1 MKNKTIKDSAV
12 TASSEYDQNTGPEKA
27 RLDMSEKIGGR
38 WYAGWLPRTSDD
50 KQWLQVNLGR
60 VMKIT
65 RIATQGGVYYYYYW
79 VTSYSV
85 SSRLHDQEDFH
96 DYQNNTVRTE
106 TFSINCKLKQLL
118 TVSQVKRE
126 RMLLIELN
134 TPSSYFTKINSKE
147 KIGDGVT
154 IGVTR

>member
-65 RIATQGGVYYYYYW
+65 RIATQGGYYKHYYYYYW
-79 VTSYSV
+79 VRSYS
-85 SSRLHDQEDFH
+85 LHDPDNFH
-96 DYQNNTVRTE
+96 EQNNKVRT
-106 TFSINCKLKQLL
+106 
-118 TVSQVKRE
+118 
-126 RMLLIELN
+126 
-134 TPSSYFTKINSKE
+134 
-147 KIGDGVT
+147 
-154 IGVTR
+154 